1 MLRNE
6 NKHLEAMCKNIF
18 AYRIALSVPLRAY
31 HVSLQNVT
39 AFHVLQTIFTDIE
52 LRKPATIKLHKLV
65 KKGHIVF

>member
-1 MLRNE
+1 MLCNE
-6 NKHLEAMCKNIF
+6 NKHLEVMCKNIVPH
-18 AYRIALSVPLRAY
+18 RIALSVPLCAY

-52 LRKPATIKLHKLV
+52 LRKPAIIKLHKLV

>member
-1 MLRNE
+1 MLRNA
-6 NKHLEAMCKNIF
+6 NKHLEVMCKNIVPH
-18 AYRIALSVPLRAY
+18 RIALSVPLRAY

>member
-1 MLRNE
+1 MLRNA
-6 NKHLEAMCKNIF
+6 NKHLEVMCKNKVPH
-18 AYRIALSVPLRAY
+18 RIALSVPLRAY

>member
-1 MLRNE
+1 MLRNA
-6 NKHLEAMCKNIF
+6 NKHLEVMCKNIVPH
-18 AYRIALSVPLRAY
+18 RIALSVPLRAY

-52 LRKPATIKLHKLV
+52 LRKSATIKLHKLV

>member
-6 NKHLEAMCKNIF
+6 NKHLGVMCKNIVPH
-18 AYRIALSVPLRAY
+18 RIALSVPLCAY

-52 LRKPATIKLHKLV
+52 LRKPAIIKLHKLV

>member
-1 MLRNE
+1 MLRNA
-6 NKHLEAMCKNIF
+6 NKHLEVMCKNIVPH
-18 AYRIALSVPLRAY
+18 RIALSVPLCAY

-52 LRKPATIKLHKLV
+52 LRKPAIIKLHKLV

>member
-6 NKHLEAMCKNIF
+6 NKHFEVMCKNIVPH
-18 AYRIALSVPLRAY
+18 RITLSVPLCAY

>member
-1 MLRNE
+1 MLHNE
-6 NKHLEAMCKNIF
+6 NKHLEAMHKNIVPH
-18 AYRIALSVPLRAY
+18 RIALSVSLCAY

-52 LRKPATIKLHKLV
+52 LRKSATIKLHKLV